1 MYQEQKK
8 KEKKER
14 KEGQI
19 NGSMRNMREKLTQEW
34 KQY

>member
-8 KEKKER
+8 KKEGR

>member
-1 MYQEQKK
+1 MYQEQK
-8 KEKKER
+8 KKER